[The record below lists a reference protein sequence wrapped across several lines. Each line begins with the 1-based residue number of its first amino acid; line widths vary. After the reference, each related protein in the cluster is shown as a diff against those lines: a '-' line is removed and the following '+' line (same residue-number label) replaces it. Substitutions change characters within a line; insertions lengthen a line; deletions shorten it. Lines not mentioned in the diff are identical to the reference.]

1 MKINRRILST
11 LCAAALLTSTLT
23 PAAFAESGAK
33 WTEETQK
40 DGWIKVTQEGG
51 ATLGYSP
58 DSGVTLLTV
67 DGYAFKDLDRDG
79 ELDVYEDWRED
90 ANTRAKDLADRL
102 DDKAIAALMTHGDL
116 NGMEMDASNATLA
129 MAAPGSDVEYD
140 PSEADM
146 VNTVLPKGLRTFISR
161 LSSMP
166 ALSQAK
172 LHNNLQKT
180 AESLDY
186 GIPILFTTD
195 PRSAYADGTTNLA
208 MASTFDPEL
217 IGEMYQDLAR
227 IYRAVGIDEVLGPQ
241 IDLTTEPRW
250 SRYSGTFGEDPALSR
265 DMTKAAIDG
274 FQSTYD
280 DEGNDLGWGEESILS
295 MMKHWP
301 SDGAAESGREAHKPT
316 GKYNVYPGE
325 SFATGTIPFVDGGL
339 SLDGET
345 GTVSAVMTSYSI
357 AYTDDESLGELVGSG
372 YSEYKVQLLRSYGF
386 DGLICTDGG
395 IVDDKNTGHGVDN
408 LNGTERV
415 YKILSAGVDQILGFK
430 DIPTYAEEAF
440 QMFVDD
446 IGEEA
451 ALARYRDSARRILKS
466 HFQVGLFENPYVDTA
481 HAVEAVESD
490 MYKTVVDEVAEK
502 SVIMLKN
509 SDGTIR
515 AAGEEK
521 PTVYIPM
528 KYQAASRTAAA
539 GFALPIDQKLAD
551 TYFNVVTDTVGEPT
565 GEADAN
571 GKATY
576 TESDIIRASAE
587 EVAACDYALVFVT
600 SPSSGIGYDTE
611 AEEYVPISLQYS
623 EYTANSEA
631 VRSESIAGDL
641 IVSQV
646 ESPYGMI
653 QSSEKENRSY
663 YGKSVTASN
672 AADLD
677 LILDTAA
684 LMPETAKT
692 IVAVTANRPMVFGE
706 FEGEVDAILVNL
718 GVKDEAVVKIV
729 AGQAEPS
736 GLLPMQ
742 MPKDMAAVEAQLED
756 VPRDVECYVDADGN
770 TYDFAFG
777 LNWSGVIDDER
788 VAKYNVPALTEP
800 ELQPVE

>member
-1 MKINRRILST
+1 MKINKRIIST

-23 PAAFAESGAK
+23 PVAFAESAAK
-33 WTEETQK
+33 WSEETQK

-58 DSGVTLLTV
+58 DSGVKILEV
-67 DGYAFKDLDRDG
+67 DGYAFKDLDKDG

-102 DDKAIAALMTHGDL
+102 DYKAIAALMTHGDL

-129 MAAPGSDVEYD
+129 MAAPGFAVEYD
-140 PSEADM
+140 PADADM
-146 VNTVLPKGLRTFISR
+146 VNTVLPRGLRTFISR

-172 LHNNLQKT
+172 LHNNLQKR
-180 AESLDY
+180 AEELEN

-195 PRSAYADGTTNLA
+195 PRSAYADGTSNLA

-217 IGEMYQDLAR
+217 VNKMYRDLAC
-227 IYRAVGIDEVLGPQ
+227 IYRAIGIDEVLGPQ
-241 IDLTTEPRW
+241 IDLTSEPCW
-250 SRYSGTFGEDPALSR
+250 SRYNGTFGEDPALSR
-265 DMTKAAIDG
+265 DMTNAAING

-280 DEGNDLGWGEESILS
+280 AEGNDLGWGEESILS

-301 SDGAAESGREAHKPT
+301 SDGAAESGREAHRPT
-316 GKYNVYPGE
+316 GKFNVYPGN

-339 SLDGET
+339 TLDGKT

-415 YKILSAGVDQILGFK
+415 YKILSAGVDQVLGFK
-430 DIPTYAEEAF
+430 DIPTFAEEAY

-451 ALARYRDSARRILKS
+451 ALARYRESARRILRS
-466 HFQVGLFENPYVDTA
+466 HFLVGLFENPYVDTSKA
-481 HAVEAVESD
+481 VQAVEGDA
-490 MYKTVVDEVAEK
+490 YKTVVDEVAEK
-502 SVIMLKN
+502 SVIMVKN
-509 SDGTIR
+509 NEGTIR
-515 AAGEEK
+515 AAGEGK

-528 KYQAASRTAAA
+528 TYHAASRSAAA
-539 GFALPIDQKLAD
+539 GFSLPIDQKLAD

-576 TESDIIRASAE
+576 TADDIIRATAE
-587 EVAACDYALVFVT
+587 DVAACDYALVFVS
-600 SPSSGIGYDTE
+600 SPSSGIGYDSA
-611 AEEYVPISLQYS
+611 AEEYVPISLQYG
-623 EYTANSEA
+623 EYTANGAA

-641 IVSQV
+641 IISKT
-646 ESPYGMI
+646 ETPYGMV

-663 YGKSVTASN
+663 YGKSVTATNSG
-672 AADLD
+672 DLD
-677 LILDTAA
+677 LILNTKA

-692 IVAVTANRPMVFGE
+692 VVAVKADRPMVFGE
-706 FEGEVDAILVNL
+706 FEAEVDAILVNL

-729 AGQAEPS
+729 AGQVEPS

-756 VPRDVECYVDADGN
+756 VPRDVECYVDANGN

-777 LNWSGVIDDER
+777 LNWSGVINDER

-800 ELQPVE
+800 ELQPAE